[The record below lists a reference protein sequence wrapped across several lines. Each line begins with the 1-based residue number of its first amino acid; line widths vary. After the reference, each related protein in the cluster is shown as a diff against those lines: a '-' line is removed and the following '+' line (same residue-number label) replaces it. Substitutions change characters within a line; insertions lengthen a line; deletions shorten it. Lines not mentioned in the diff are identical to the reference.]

1 MPPAQGE
8 HLTPGSHAARLLAAS
23 CAEPLSLSELC
34 VRAEIGLTGSVTRN
48 LDLLAVRG
56 LIDVCPA
63 TTGRAKQLYTLTRS
77 GETELDVLFG
87 ENA

>member
-1 MPPAQGE
+1 MPTAQGE
-8 HLTPGSHAARLLAAS
+8 HLTPGSHAARLLAAV

-34 VRAEIGLTGSVTRN
+34 LRAEIGLTGSVTRN

-56 LIDVCPA
+56 LVDVHRA
-63 TTGRAKQLYTLTRS
+63 TTGRTKQFYALTRS

-87 ENA
+87 ETA